1 MQFSKQS
8 VGSVY
13 SVLLCQGLK
22 VGKFSWRERIL
33 TEQDI
38 LELWLR
44 ACRSYLSQKFLKNI
58 KISVTNWQLVKY
70 S

>member
-13 SVLLCQGLK
+13 SVVLCQGLK
-22 VGKFSWRERIL
+22 VGKFSWRERIS
-33 TEQDI
+33 TEQDV
-38 LELWLR
+38 LELWLS
-44 ACRSYLSQKFLKNI
+44 ACRLYLSQKFLKNI
-58 KISVTNWQLVKY
+58 KIYVTNWQLVTF